1 MVAVRVSRPMPDTS
15 LRSRVDRENIPG
27 GKRGRGERERERER
41 GENFRLQT
49 HFKSIFLFW
58 YFYMK
63 IFYVV
68 YGLLLTKAT
77 SLFKFDPD

>member
-41 GENFRLQT
+41 EGRILDYRHILKAF
-49 HFKSIFLFW
+49 S
-58 YFYMK
+58 YFG
-63 IFYVV
+63 IS
-68 YGLLLTKAT
+68 T
-77 SLFKFDPD
+77 